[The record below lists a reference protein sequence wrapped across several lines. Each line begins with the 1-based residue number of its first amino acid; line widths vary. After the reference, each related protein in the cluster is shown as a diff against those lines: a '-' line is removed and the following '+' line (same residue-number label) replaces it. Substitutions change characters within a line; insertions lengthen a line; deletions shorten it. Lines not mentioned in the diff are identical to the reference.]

1 MEIPVI
7 VSMMV
12 RISVIVPVFNA
23 SAWIESCIR
32 GLLDQDYDPAR
43 YEIIMVDNNSS
54 DDSAAMIRRWDRI
67 RLLHEREQSSYAARN
82 LGVRQSSGELLAFTD
97 ADCVP
102 APDWLRVIDSAMRD
116 RQPQVVLG
124 ARGFASP
131 SRALHL
137 IAAYEDARVEY
148 ILTNRRK
155 RSYFAF
161 TNNMAVRRTAFERY
175 GPFHAVA
182 RGGDT
187 LFLQQLAS
195 GEGQEAAEWRPE
207 MRISHL
213 ELRDTWAYLKKSFL
227 YARARQ
233 KTKHL
238 GQCDVLTPR
247 ECLHIFQRA
256 SSGRSPW
263 DKIAL
268 ALLLSTG
275 RLTWTAGSLL

>member
-1 MEIPVI
+1 MI
-7 VSMMV
+7 

-23 SAWIESCIR
+23 SVWIESCLR
-32 GLLDQDYDPAR
+32 GLLNQDYDPAR

-54 DDSAAMIRRWDRI
+54 DDSAAKIRRCDRI

-82 LGVRQSSGELLAFTD
+82 LGVRESSGEVLAFTD

-102 APDWLRVIDSAMRD
+102 AAGWLKAIDAAMRN
-116 RQPQVVLG
+116 RQTQVVLG

-131 SRALHL
+131 SRALRL

-148 ILTNRRK
+148 ILTNRLRN
-155 RSYFAF
+155 SYFAF
-161 TNNMAVRRTAFERY
+161 TNNMAVRRNAFDRH
-175 GPFHAVA
+175 GPFRAVA

-187 LFLQQLAS
+187 LFLQQLVSA
-195 GEGQEAAEWRPE
+195 EGPEAAEWIPE

-213 ELRDTWAYLKKSFL
+213 ELRSAWAYLRKSFI

-233 KTKHL
+233 RTKHM
-238 GQCDVLTPR
+238 GQCGVLTPR
-247 ECLHIFQRA
+247 ECLHIFQRVSGG
-256 SSGRSPW
+256 SSRR

-275 RLTWTAGSLL
+275 RLTWAAGSVL